1 MITFK
6 EIRNIYNETPLNTM
20 INDYSKRQQD
30 NIKQNEIQFESFL
43 VELNKQLNSR
53 LIIPFFKSLQNEI
66 LKNIV
71 RESYREDLIQFYDIL
86 IETSKPK
93 TTDYKILNSLEWQI
107 EQTLQHS
114 YNELSF
120 EKKFQIIFQIIFG
133 IFNSKVQKQFLKL
146 LKKYNYNPSLDL
158 LEIMTF
164 VIDYHNGKID
174 LDTLEKRLNFLTTI
188 NKIYKTRKKSLIIET
203 SYGKIPFTY
212 ANEQLGIN
220 DTSSLT
226 LGKCHFL
233 TSKYLKEFPNLYGA
247 YYYIP
252 NYFQGFTEHS
262 VLIDYNKNYVYDLSH
277 NIALPLE
284 YFNLYYKN
292 NLSFS
297 ISSSY
302 FNKLRYFIKHEYGYP
317 LYINHIEE
325 VKRKLTIF

>member
-43 VELNKQLNSR
+43 IELNKQLNSR

-188 NKIYKTRKKSLIIET
+188 NKIYKQGKK
-203 SYGKIPFTY
+203 
-212 ANEQLGIN
+212 
-220 DTSSLT
+220 
-226 LGKCHFL
+226 
-233 TSKYLKEFPNLYGA
+233 
-247 YYYIP
+247 
-252 NYFQGFTEHS
+252 
-262 VLIDYNKNYVYDLSH
+262 V
-277 NIALPLE
+277 
-284 YFNLYYKN
+284 
-292 NLSFS
+292 
-297 ISSSY
+297 
-302 FNKLRYFIKHEYGYP
+302 
-317 LYINHIEE
+317 
-325 VKRKLTIF
+325 